1 MDWPSRRGCCVL
13 ETGLSPKLLRGEA
26 GAFGEAAQFG
36 PGEVGMD
43 PAAEA
48 AIGAGDDV
56 LAADDLGIA
65 QDAVGDELRVL
76 DEVGGVADHT
86 RHQHLARR
94 QFRLLPYP
102 PLVLVP
108 HIGSLERLSLRL
120 HVEDQIDDVLERQI
134 MGVRPVPARFTAL
147 LLGLGLRNL
156 SMAPRNIPRVK
167 QRIRSLDMVAATRRA
182 RAIMDQS
189 DTGRIAALLD
199 DFNTVA
205 LPQ

>member
-1 MDWPSRRGCCVL
+1 MLRAR
-13 ETGLSPKLLRGEA
+13 TGLSPELLRGEA

-108 HIGSLERLSLRL
+108 HIGSLERISLRL

-134 MGVRPVPARFTAL
+134 MGAARASCPSI
-147 LLGLGLRNL
+147 GD
-156 SMAPRNIPRVK
+156 SAPCPRGC
-167 QRIRSLDMVAATRRA
+167 RRA
-182 RAIMDQS
+182 P
-189 DTGRIAALLD
+189 G
-199 DFNTVA
+199 
-205 LPQ
+205 